1 MELREVSQ
9 LLYLLKSTDQKIS
22 RLFEKEIGFSL
33 TRYELLMALI
43 ENQPCLQTR
52 LQEYLQI
59 DQAAITRHLKILEE
73 KGYVAR
79 QRNPENNREIFVTL
93 TAKADQELRACEQKH
108 TNVQQT
114 FYPSLTK
121 EEFQQL
127 RHLLQKMNQD

>member
-1 MELREVSQ
+1 MKLREVSQ

-43 ENQPCLQTR
+43 ENQPCLQTK

-73 KGYVAR
+73 KGYVSR

-93 TAKADQELRACEQKH
+93 TTKADQELHACENKY
-108 TNVQQT
+108 TNVQET
-114 FYPSLTK
+114 FYPSLTE
-121 EEFQQL
+121 EEFQLL
-127 RHLLQKMNQD
+127 RQLLQKMNQD